1 MVTFWQTGLK
11 QLTNHWTGGPL
22 VVFLF
27 LDKSRFIHKKNI
39 IQQLI
44 HFNWT
49 LWSSFHLQ
57 DKLGGGFQRF
67 QSFSGQVSWLNIW
80 DYVLDDA
87 AIRRISECGDDLSNF
102 KGNILAWN
110 PSEWVRNG
118 KVNIT
123 TINDKD
129 LCDDPLE
136 KNYII
141 IPQQQS
147 VKVSRKICEKLGK
160 KTWNSWGSFTL
171 TMWWLWQQ
179 LVFFTKIVLT

>member
-1 MVTFWQTGLK
+1 M
-11 QLTNHWTGGPL
+11 
-22 VVFLF
+22 
-27 LDKSRFIHKKNI
+27 
-39 IQQLI
+39 
-44 HFNWT
+44 
-49 LWSSFHLQ
+49 
-57 DKLGGGFQRF
+57 
-67 QSFSGQVSWLNIW
+67 SWLNIW
-80 DYVLDDA
+80 DYILDDA

-110 PSEWVRNG
+110 PSEWVKNG
-118 KVNIT
+118 KINTT

-160 KTWNSWGSFTL
+160 KNEIPG
-171 TMWWLWQQ
+171 
-179 LVFFTKIVLT
+179 VLTNVILTCFIYILDTLRAPL